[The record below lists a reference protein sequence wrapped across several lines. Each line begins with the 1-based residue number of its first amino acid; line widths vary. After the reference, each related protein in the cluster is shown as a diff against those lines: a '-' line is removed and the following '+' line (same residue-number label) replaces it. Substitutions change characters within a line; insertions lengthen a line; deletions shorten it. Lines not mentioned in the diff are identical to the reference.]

1 MSITIDQT
9 RKQVF
14 VNQATTEI
22 IDILEK
28 GWGEKSLSFEKLA
41 DKTFRKNSCLFL
53 LFWAEL
59 RFLYCTY
66 CQIFATFF
74 AT

>member
-1 MSITIDQT
+1 MSGTIDQA

-28 GWGEKSLSFEKLA
+28 GWGEKSLSFKKLA
-41 DKTFRKNSCLFL
+41 DKTFRKNS
-53 LFWAEL
+53 
-59 RFLYCTY
+59 
-66 CQIFATFF
+66 
-74 AT
+74 